1 MLKNKIILSIIIFSF
16 LFSLTSFLK
25 NETRIIEK
33 EISSLSSNI
42 NNLEK
47 KIYESKIEYYYLTSP
62 ANLDKEIKIFG
73 TDYIPISKS
82 NIYLSFD
89 EFLKE
94 QKKMSKI
101 EGPIIEKEKKK

>member
-1 MLKNKIILSIIIFSF
+1 MLKSKIVLSITIFLF

-33 EISSLSSNI
+33 KINLINSNI
-42 NNLEK
+42 NNLQK
-47 KIYESKIEYYYLTSP
+47 KIYETKIEYYYLSSP
-62 ANLDKEIKIFG
+62 ANLDKEIKLFG
-73 TDYIPISKS
+73 YDYIPISKS
-82 NIYLSFD
+82 NIYLNLN

-101 EGPIIEKEKKK
+101 GERYIEKKKKK